1 MRWGMLLMIDW
12 LFLDENT
19 CFNCKSKE
27 AVAHLLCEDCL
38 KKLDYVANEFKI
50 DKYQAHAVYF
60 YNETMKKLIADYKFN
75 RNTSLSK
82 VFSSILY
89 DYARVHNLFEV
100 DYILPSPSSIQT
112 INYRGFDHIKM
123 ICDYFID
130 DIKPSYLN
138 TFKKE
143 RDTKAQHTLSKDER
157 SYNLKGAFKLDGDL
171 TGKSVLIIDDLIT
184 TGNTV
189 KEMAKV
195 LEKANVKE
203 VTALAI
209 TSEHRLN

>member
-1 MRWGMLLMIDW
+1 MLLMIDW

-27 AVAHLLCEDCL
+27 AVAHFLCEDCL

-50 DKYQAHAVYF
+50 EKYQAHAVYF

-143 RDTKAQHTLSKDER
+143 RDTKAQHKLSKDER
-157 SYNLKGAFKLDGDL
+157 SYNLKGAFKFDGDL

-189 KEMAKV
+189 KELTKV
-195 LEKANVKE
+195 LEKSNVKE

>member
-27 AVAHLLCEDCL
+27 AVAHFLCEDCL

-60 YNETMKKLIADYKFN
+60 YNDTMKKLIADYKFN

-157 SYNLKGAFKLDGDL
+157 SYNLKGAFKYNGDL

-189 KEMAKV
+189 KELTKV
-195 LEKANVKE
+195 LEKSNVKE

>member
-1 MRWGMLLMIDW
+1 MLLMIDW

-27 AVAHLLCEDCL
+27 AVAHFLCEDCL

-50 DKYQAHAVYF
+50 EKYQAHAVYF
-60 YNETMKKLIADYKFN
+60 YNDTMKKLIADYKFN

-157 SYNLKGAFKLDGDL
+157 SYNLKGAFKYNGDL

-189 KEMAKV
+189 KELTKV
-195 LEKANVKE
+195 LEKSNVKE

>member
-1 MRWGMLLMIDW
+1 MIDW
-12 LFLDENT
+12 LFFDENT

-27 AVAHLLCEDCL
+27 AVAHFLCEDCL

-89 DYARVHNLFEV
+89 DYARVHNLFVV

-138 TFKKE
+138 AFKKE

-157 SYNLKGAFKLDGDL
+157 SYNLKGAFKFDGDL